1 MFPSSH
7 QNLPTIPSTFSP
19 GTCECIHVKVVGSLG
34 SKNRF
39 CCDLRIDLAGACHLR
54 SVVPFFKLWMI
65 FAIDG
70 ATVLFV
76 HPTLPIDGDIF
87 PIVHAALSIG
97 GGNFLIEH
105 ASLPIGC
112 AV

>member
-34 SKNRF
+34 SKIRF
-39 CCDLRIDLAGACHLR
+39 CGDLRIDLAAACNLR
-54 SVVPFFKLWMI
+54 WLLRFIKEGMI
-65 FAIDG
+65 FPIDG
-70 ATVLFV
+70 ATFLIV
-76 HPTLPIDGDIF
+76 HPTLPIDGDNF
-87 PIVHAALSIG
+87 LIVHPALSIG

>member
-1 MFPSSH
+1 
-7 QNLPTIPSTFSP
+7 
-19 GTCECIHVKVVGSLG
+19 VKVVGSLG

-54 SVVPFFKLWMI
+54 SVVPFIKRWMI
-65 FAIDG
+65 FPIDG
-70 ATVLFV
+70 ATFLIV
-76 HPTLPIDGDIF
+76 HPTLPIDGDNF
-87 PIVHAALSIG
+87 PIVHPALSIG

>member
-39 CCDLRIDLAGACHLR
+39 CCDLRIDLAGACHLL
-54 SVVPFFKLWMI
+54 SVVAFIKRWMI
-65 FAIDG
+65 FPIDG
-70 ATVLFV
+70 ATFLIV
-76 HPTLPIDGDIF
+76 HPTLPLEGDNF
-87 PIVHAALSIG
+87 PFVHPALSICG
-97 GGNFLIEH
+97 GYFLIVH

>member
-1 MFPSSH
+1 H

-19 GTCECIHVKVVGSLG
+19 ETCECIHMEVVGSLG

-54 SVVPFFKLWMI
+54 SVVPFIKRLMI
-65 FAIDG
+65 FPIDG
-70 ATVLFV
+70 ATFLIV
-76 HPTLPIDGDIF
+76 HPTLSIDGDT
-87 PIVHAALSIG
+87 
-97 GGNFLIEH
+97 FLIVH

-112 AV
+112 AVYVGAA